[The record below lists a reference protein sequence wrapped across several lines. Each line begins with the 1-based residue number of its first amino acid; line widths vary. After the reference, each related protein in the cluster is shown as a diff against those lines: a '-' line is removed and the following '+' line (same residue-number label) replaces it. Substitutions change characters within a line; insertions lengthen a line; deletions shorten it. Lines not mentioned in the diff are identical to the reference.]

1 MALNSSITLLVL
13 WLVGIVTI
21 PTVDAVPTGRVMDE
35 VIATTE
41 SPKAVVPTP
50 VAVPFRS

>member
-1 MALNSSITLLVL
+1 MV
-13 WLVGIVTI
+13 LVGIVTI
-21 PTVDAVPTGRVMDE
+21 PTEEVVPVGRVIDE

-50 VAVPFRS
+50 VAVPFKS